1 MRMAGALSSIVLN
14 LLLMGLDL
22 LATGCQ
28 SLLSTHLNLNFPIVW
43 IEVALL
49 VVVILIIIQSRIL
62 MLASIGLVA
71 LYLTGY

>member
-1 MRMAGALSSIVLN
+1 MAGALSSIVLN

-22 LATGCQ
+22 LAAGCQ
-28 SLLSTHLNLNFPIVW
+28 SLLASYMSLSVPIAW

-49 VVVILIIIQSRIL
+49 VIVILIIIQSRIL
-62 MLASIGLVA
+62 MLVFIGLVA